1 MFLFYTLY
9 CKIFTDISFKG
20 STKDCIEKWI
30 YNWIESVIFS
40 FRNFVWQLR
49 DCELGATL
57 NRELKQRVRPV
68 NGISAHKQIVRADIK
83 QAAKII
89 QILDSKWGMW
99 EDPEDE
105 KKDKSKE
112 VCQGQRPGFKIMKL
126 S

>member
-1 MFLFYTLY
+1 MFFSEQMRQLFT
-9 CKIFTDISFKG
+9 
-20 STKDCIEKWI
+20 WI
-30 YNWIESVIFS
+30 YFL
-40 FRNFVWQLR
+40 QLR

-68 NGISAHKQIVRADIK
+68 NGISAHKQVVCADIK

-99 EDPEDE
+99 EDPEEE

-112 VCQGQRPGFKIMKL
+112 VRAEGHAVDPHI
-126 S
+126 

>member
-1 MFLFYTLY
+1 MFFLNRWDNSKQF
-9 CKIFTDISFKG
+9 FS
-20 STKDCIEKWI
+20 CI
-30 YNWIESVIFS
+30 YFL
-40 FRNFVWQLR
+40 QLR

-68 NGISAHKQIVRADIK
+68 NGISAHKQVVRADIK

-99 EDPEDE
+99 EDPEEE

-112 VCQGQRPGFKIMKL
+112 VRN
-126 S
+126 

>member
-1 MFLFYTLY
+1 M
-9 CKIFTDISFKG
+9 
-20 STKDCIEKWI
+20 
-30 YNWIESVIFS
+30 IFS
-40 FRNFVWQLR
+40 LCNFVWQLR

-112 VCQGQRPGFKIMKL
+112 VSQGQRPGSKVIKL